1 MTTDETRASSGP
13 HDRPHY
19 AAAREAFD
27 RLDPADKAAFL
38 LESAFGAAGEMVA
51 EAARSVA
58 DVVDRAANA
67 EFWRA
72 TPTDD
77 AAGAPSDP
85 AGPVR
90 PPQKRRSPSP
100 GAADAGSP
108 PSPGLDPDPLV

>member
-13 HDRPHY
+13 HDCPHY

-67 EFWRA
+67 EFWRTTPA
-72 TPTDD
+72 TD
-77 AAGAPSDP
+77 AGETAGPG
-85 AGPVR
+85 GPVR
-90 PPQKRRSPSP
+90 PPQKRRPPSP

-108 PSPGLDPDPLV
+108 PSPGIDPDPLV